1 MSETTPFL
9 PALLCCGGLLCFGVL
24 MAVSLFILKHGCNL
38 LLTVLGNTFVTI
50 LLLMGLIVALY
61 VNGFEAA
68 CEIPLLGDPVCT
80 RVDTHLMAEE
90 SQP

>member
-9 PALLCCGGLLCFGVL
+9 PVLLCCGGILCFGVL

-38 LLTVLGNTFVTI
+38 LMTVLGNALVTI
-50 LLLMGLIVALY
+50 LLLMGLVIALY

-68 CEIPLLGDPVCT
+68 CEIPLLGDPICT
-80 RVDTHLMAEE
+80 WVDTNLIAEE
-90 SQP
+90 VQP